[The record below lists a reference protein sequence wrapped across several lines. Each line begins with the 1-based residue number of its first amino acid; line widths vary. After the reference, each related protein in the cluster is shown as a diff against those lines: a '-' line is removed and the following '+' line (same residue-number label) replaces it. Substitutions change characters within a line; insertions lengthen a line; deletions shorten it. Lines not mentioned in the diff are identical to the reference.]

1 MFKEFN
7 VQFQD
12 AQIVGGADNLLENTK
27 VTKVVLRGDNNLS
40 SLDST
45 FKNCSELDIIDGAIN
60 LDGIS
65 DIDNLLDETPL
76 VKEVTLEN
84 INTEISAKNSFNDV
98 DTINIDGNCTKEG
111 IQSFLSNFEWNSRK
125 HKYVGEM
132 ENTAQVLTEE
142 LNGYEDR
149 EIIIDNSTEYS
160 AKGVEI
166 YGQTYQNL
174 VDGKNENIV
183 KNEWTLN
190 VNDGSG
196 SKDLVMD
203 NTADLAEIQGQT
215 YQNLI
220 SNASE
225 EKNLVDSFEF
235 TATSNSDGFNG
246 GFDVFVSEIQGN
258 TVQDTSD
265 YSISNIG
272 DEFFNLAK
280 VGEFNST
287 TSTGITFSSDE
298 NMNISITATSA
309 TGSGWV
315 DIENGQTATGAAGFD
330 SSYIKSRKI
339 VDQPGTYTISLTKG
353 ETKGSVFAVVFYDDT
368 GVATM
373 ETKSVITITV
383 SKRINFIAI
392 RTRHSGEISSTF
404 SCIQLEKGS
413 TATQYIPYGNYKL
426 EIECANKNFADINK
440 PSGYL
445 NTDTHTYSDGVVTI
459 SCKQNNQVHAFYTF
473 NLNIPKGQS
482 YSVQAQVVSS
492 YGGEDGTTDLGLSS
506 CTIEIWEDD
515 VWFSQRW
522 SSNSS
527 GLVSFTRTV
536 SKDISKVKVRIGIG
550 DSYFKKKTFSFKDLQ
565 FELGTKTSYE
575 NRTTNK
581 TTFILPQ
588 PLKRWAIKYGYNTYI
603 KQDRI
608 YWDSDKGK
616 YMLERLKTKKIIIDS
631 SNIDNFL
638 VDFWSNQSSINGDI
652 YTKFGIYNGGNSNS
666 NPFGMVDPL
675 STPTDNTNP
684 VFGVAEGYAISSNR
698 FRDINGQPIKSNR
711 IAVFNY
717 EVTATRRWGLGL
729 YIKDK
734 LISDDINGV
743 KDYIL
748 KNPIELEYIYD
759 NVNEYETI
767 ELEDVSKQFLQ
778 TYPTS
783 YVTAKGAVNSKYIN
797 VSTDILEK
805 EALVLP
811 STKYSLMMECDRNS
825 AENGIT
831 YDLCGTTG
839 TINST
844 DGYKYMITSITTPST
859 LSHNTLKLG
868 GLGNK
873 VKNVMLLK
881 DTISNEVGY
890 FEGIQSFGELQDD
903 GRYKVEVIYDNIVK
917 QSISPSYYYNYA
929 EKISLNGINF
939 SCLET
944 STHYELKKSITYIR
958 AKIDL
963 SKSQRGFLCV
973 FNQGGDRSLLL
984 EEDNRL
990 MLKWNCNGSDTITE
1004 VHRVISNEYFDIVLK
1019 YDGNS
1024 INIFINGEFKTS
1036 FTHGA
1041 NQRDICNNIAFNSQ
1055 YFTGYNYGCG
1065 GLTIDKTFVEC
1076 DTYSKTCCI
1085 NNEPKF
1091 NMKTFYLDEPLRKI
1105 SNIADRLYYDY
1116 DKGKYCV
1123 ERNIGILDKSKL
1135 INNGMSQTSDSN
1147 YTCRYY
1153 MSTYYGDLFNNTG
1166 GWVRAD
1172 GFHPNENWN
1181 HLLVN
1186 QAIGIMGGVLM
1197 ITLKNSDI
1205 DAYGSFG
1212 ECVRN
1217 KPFNI
1222 YMVYLNPI
1230 IEELED
1236 TNQSINVYTPT
1247 TYISTNSVIK
1257 PSTLKIE
1264 SKPIIFNVNLVP
1276 NAEYTL
1282 QFDVDRVTTDN
1293 KLTYYLGGTTGNITT
1308 ENGYNTRRL
1317 VLNTPNTIEDN
1328 ILKFVGEGHTI
1339 KNVMLLKDGQV
1350 QELNYF
1356 DGVLNLGELQE
1367 DGKYKIELKSHN
1379 EQNQITSS
1387 RILTFNLDEQ
1397 LYKVDDICDKLYWDE
1412 TKGHFCIDKKI
1423 SPNLEV
1429 LSTPKVIDLVE
1440 KNEPIELYPKE
1451 ITKISCNNKIKP
1463 SKIKIKYI
1471 DI

>member
-40 SLDST
+40 SLDSA
-45 FKNCSELDIIDGAIN
+45 FKNCSELDIIEGAIN

-84 INTEISAKNSFNDV
+84 INTEISAKDSFNDV
-98 DTINIDGNCTKEG
+98 NTINIDGNCTKEG
-111 IQSFLSNFEWNSRK
+111 IQSFLGNFEWDSRK

-203 NTADLAEIQGQT
+203 NTADLDEIQGQT

-225 EKNLVDSFEF
+225 EKDLVDPFEF
-235 TATSNSDGFNG
+235 TATSNSDGFSG
-246 GFDVFVSEIQGN
+246 GFDVFVNEIQGN
-258 TVQDTSD
+258 TVQDTID
-265 YSISNIG
+265 YSISNVGELFNLFDVNKLSSGIG
-272 DEFFNLAK
+272 DLSVNGNEVTVSRNHLNAGLNIVDGMNIKPSTSYTFKAKIKDVSSGVDSIIVQHYNNGSFFDENK
-280 VGEFNST
+280 
-287 TSTGITFSSDE
+287 TFSVSDS
-298 NMNISITATSA
+298 ISFKFTTPSELNNLRISVLITAPSFQDLYVT
-309 TGSGWV
+309 
-315 DIENGQTATGAAGFD
+315 
-330 SSYIKSRKI
+330 
-339 VDQPGTYTISLTKG
+339 
-353 ETKGSVFAVVFYDDT
+353 FYDIILVEGNYEGDY
-368 GVATM
+368 V
-373 ETKSVITITV
+373 
-383 SKRINFIAI
+383 
-392 RTRHSGEISSTF
+392 
-404 SCIQLEKGS
+404 
-413 TATQYIPYGNYKL
+413 PYGSYKV

-440 PSGYL
+440 PSGYV

-459 SCKQNNQVHAFYTF
+459 SCNESNQVHVSYTF

-506 CTIEIWEDD
+506 CNIEIWEDN
-515 VWFSQRW
+515 VWVSKRW

-527 GLVSFTRTV
+527 GLASVTRTV
-536 SKDISKVKVRIGIG
+536 SKDISEVKVRFGIL
-550 DSYFKKKTFSFKDLQ
+550 DSYFNKKTFSFKDLQ
-565 FELGTKTSYE
+565 FELGSKTSYE

-581 TTFILPQ
+581 TTFILPH
-588 PLKRWAIKYGYNTYI
+588 PLRRFYSIYGSKPIEYSD
-603 KQDRI
+603 KL
-608 YWDSDKGK
+608 YWDENKGHYCIEK
-616 YMLERLKTKKIIIDS
+616 
-631 SNIDNFL
+631 NIDEFNTGNI
-638 VDFWSNQSSINGDI
+638 S
-652 YTKFGIYNGGNSNS
+652 YTGSLNI
-666 NPFGMVDPL
+666 PFPF
-675 STPTDNTNP
+675 PDN
-684 VFGVAEGYAISSNR
+684 
-698 FRDINGQPIKSNR
+698 IKSS
-711 IAVFNY
+711 
-717 EVTATRRWGLGL
+717 LGS
-729 YIKDK
+729 Y
-734 LISDDINGV
+734 SDYPFIINGV
-743 KDYIL
+743 KTSKWDGSHLEVFAVKRYNSDNYIRL
-748 KNPIELEYIYD
+748 ATSSQFTNEQVSEKLSNKSCIYVMTSPEIID
-759 NVNEYETI
+759 LPQYNE
-767 ELEDVSKQFLQ
+767 KKFLT
-778 TYPTS
+778 TYDTS
-783 YVTAKGAVNSKYIN
+783 YICVSNGTVNSKFIK
-797 VSTDILEK
+797 VATDMFKK

-831 YDLCGTTG
+831 YDLCGATG
-839 TINST
+839 TIKST
-844 DGYKYMITSITTPST
+844 DGYKYMITPITTPST

-881 DTISNEVGY
+881 DTMSNQIGY

-903 GRYKVEVIYDNIVK
+903 GKYKVEVCLSENHNYPYEEIINEHLYNKKYTVSVNSNQLNKPDPPYRNYEFVFSLSE
-917 QSISPSYYYNYA
+917 QSVSGTI
-929 EKISLNGINF
+929 
-939 SCLET
+939 
-944 STHYELKKSITYIR
+944 
-958 AKIDL
+958 
-963 SKSQRGFLCV
+963 LCTD
-973 FNQGGDRSLLL
+973 QGSR
-984 EEDNRL
+984 
-990 MLKWNCNGSDTITE
+990 TI
-1004 VHRVISNEYFDIVLK
+1004 YFDKNTGMLRFL
-1019 YDGNS
+1019 N
-1024 INIFINGEFKTS
+1024 NE
-1036 FTHGA
+1036 
-1041 NQRDICNNIAFNSQ
+1041 DICIIELNKEYKINLIYEDGTSYIYVDNNLKLTSSSDFSQNIKTATFNSQ
-1055 YFTGYNYGCG
+1055 YQTSYNSGVGHLYLKLFRYYSSITKAMEHP
-1065 GLTIDKTFVEC
+1065 LTLSNTKI
-1076 DTYSKTCCI
+1076 
-1085 NNEPKF
+1085 
-1091 NMKTFYLDEPLRKI
+1091 FYLDEPLRKI
-1105 SNIADRLYYDY
+1105 SNISDRLYYDY

-1135 INNGMSQTSDSN
+1135 INNGTLQTSDSN
-1147 YTCRYY
+1147 YTCRHYVSAYY
-1153 MSTYYGDLFNNTG
+1153 RDLFNNTG
-1166 GWVRAD
+1166 GLVRAD
-1172 GFHPNENWN
+1172 GFHPNENWG

-1186 QAIGIMGGVLM
+1186 QAIGIMGGALM

-1367 DGKYKIELKSHN
+1367 DGKYKIELKSYN

-1412 TKGHFCIDKKI
+1412 TKGYFCIDKKI
-1423 SPNLEV
+1423 SPNLQV
-1429 LSTPKVIDLVE
+1429 LSTPKTIDLVD

-1451 ITKISCNNKIKP
+1451 ITKISCNNEIKP

-1471 DI
+1471 DIQ

>member
-45 FKNCSELDIIDGAIN
+45 FKNCSELDIIDGAIK

-84 INTEISAKNSFNDV
+84 INTEISAKDSFNDV

-220 SNASE
+220 SNARE
-225 EKNLVDSFEF
+225 EKDLVDPFEF

-246 GFDVFVSEIQGN
+246 GFDVFVNEIQGN

-265 YSISNIG
+265 YSVSNIG
-272 DEFFNLAK
+272 DELFNLAK

-330 SSYIKSRKI
+330 SSYIQSRKI

-368 GVATM
+368 GVAEM
-373 ETKSVITITV
+373 EVKSVITITV

-392 RTRHSGEISSTF
+392 RTRYSGEISSTF

-440 PSGYL
+440 PSGYV

-515 VWFSQRW
+515 VWVPKRW

-527 GLVSFTRTV
+527 GFVSATRTV
-536 SKDISKVKVRIGIG
+536 SKDISEVKFRIGTA

-581 TTFILPQ
+581 ITFALPHPLRKVKNYADRLYWDEDKGHYCIERKIQNAIIEKFTDSLGTLYINPVVSNANGIDYDRCYGGNNYITSKIPACGWNGSPSKTNYGIGIYSNGTIRCYTNRDYTTGSLEEVNSIIGDGIDFLATLTSPEIIDLPQ
-588 PLKRWAIKYGYNTYI
+588 YNEKKFLTTYDTSYI
-603 KQDRI
+603 CV
-608 YWDSDKGK
+608 
-616 YMLERLKTKKIIIDS
+616 
-631 SNIDNFL
+631 SNGT
-638 VDFWSNQSSINGDI
+638 V
-652 YTKFGIYNGGNSNS
+652 NSN
-666 NPFGMVDPL
+666 
-675 STPTDNTNP
+675 
-684 VFGVAEGYAISSNR
+684 
-698 FRDINGQPIKSNR
+698 
-711 IAVFNY
+711 
-717 EVTATRRWGLGL
+717 
-729 YIKDK
+729 
-734 LISDDINGV
+734 
-743 KDYIL
+743 
-748 KNPIELEYIYD
+748 
-759 NVNEYETI
+759 
-767 ELEDVSKQFLQ
+767 
-778 TYPTS
+778 
-783 YVTAKGAVNSKYIN
+783 YIN
-797 VSTDILEK
+797 VSTDILKK

-859 LSHNTLKLG
+859 LSHNTLKLS

-881 DTISNEVGY
+881 DTMSNEIGY

-939 SCLET
+939 LCFET
-944 STHYELKKSITYIR
+944 STAYELKKSITYIR

-973 FNQGGDRSLLL
+973 FNQGGERSLLL

-1105 SNIADRLYYDY
+1105 DNISDRLYYDY

-1135 INNGMSQTSDSN
+1135 NNNGVPQTSDSN

-1153 MSTYYGDLFNNTG
+1153 SSAYYGDLFNNTK

-1172 GFHPNENWN
+1172 GFHPNENFS

-1186 QAIGIMGGVLM
+1186 QSIGIMGGALM

-1264 SKPIIFNVNLVP
+1264 SKPITFNVNLVP

-1317 VLNTPNTIEDN
+1317 VVNTPNTIEDN

-1350 QELNYF
+1350 QGLSYF

-1423 SPNLEV
+1423 SPNLEA

-1451 ITKISCNNKIKP
+1451 ITKISCNNEVKP

-1471 DI
+1471 DIQ